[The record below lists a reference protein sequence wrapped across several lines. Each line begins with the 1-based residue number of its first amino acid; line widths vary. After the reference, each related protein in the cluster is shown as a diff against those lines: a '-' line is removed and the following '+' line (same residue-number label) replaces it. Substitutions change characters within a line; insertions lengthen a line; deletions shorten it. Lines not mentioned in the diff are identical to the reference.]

1 MNVED
6 AIKKILPVALVM
18 ASSAALSPFAAQP
31 VSAEVLQGNISRN
44 EAMTRLARPSGL
56 GGNISS
62 LNTTSKMPP
71 LAPPIQAQSSHLTA
85 MGSKFDIS
93 TFKNSFDA
101 SASKSSPFNGLSGAA
116 KSDDYASKNK
126 FDLGAD
132 RNSRELTLAWE
143 RWHKQLS
150 KAIYD
155 SWSSQA
161 DEPGKSTLK
170 VIVRRDRTI
179 QVILVNTDASSRFNR
194 QLRDVIMSLQGNPG
208 LSFPTKSQRS
218 QVSFEADYIAARN
231 VTPGYSWVK
240 DDYETVRDN
249 Y

>member
-18 ASSAALSPFAAQP
+18 ASSAALSPIAAQP

-93 TFKNSFDA
+93 TFKDS
-101 SASKSSPFNGLSGAA
+101 FNGLSGAA
-116 KSDDYASKNK
+116 RSDDYASKNK

-170 VIVRRDRTI
+170 VIVRRDRTV
-179 QVILVNTDASSRFNR
+179 QVILVNTDASPRFNR
-194 QLRDVIMSLQGNPG
+194 QLKDVIMSLQGNPG

>member
-1 MNVED
+1 MKVE
-6 AIKKILPVALVM
+6 AAVKKILPVALLV
-18 ASSAALSPFAAQP
+18 ASLAALCPLAARP
-31 VSAEVLQGNISRN
+31 VSAEVLQGNISKN

-56 GGNISS
+56 TGNLSS
-62 LNTTSKMPP
+62 LNTDNKMPP
-71 LAPPIQAQSSHLTA
+71 LAPPIQAQSSRLTA
-85 MGSKFDIS
+85 MGTKFDIS
-93 TFKNSFDA
+93 TFKDSFGGLA
-101 SASKSSPFNGLSGAA
+101 SGTA
-116 KSDDYASKNK
+116 KSDEYASNNK

-161 DEPGKSTLK
+161 DEPGRSTLK

-179 QVILVNTDASSRFNR
+179 QVVLVNSDASARFNR
-194 QLRDVIMSLQGNPG
+194 QLKDVIMSLQGNPG

-231 VTPGYSWVK
+231 VRPGYSWVK
-240 DDYETVRDN
+240 DDYETVREN

>member
-1 MNVED
+1 
-6 AIKKILPVALVM
+6 
-18 ASSAALSPFAAQP
+18 
-31 VSAEVLQGNISRN
+31 
-44 EAMTRLARPSGL
+44 
-56 GGNISS
+56 
-62 LNTTSKMPP
+62 MPP

-93 TFKNSFDA
+93 TFKDS
-101 SASKSSPFNGLSGAA
+101 FNGLSGAA

-179 QVILVNTDASSRFNR
+179 QVILVNTDASPRFNR

>member
-1 MNVED
+1 MNIED

-18 ASSAALSPFAAQP
+18 ASSSALCPPIAQP
-31 VSAEVLQGNISRN
+31 VAAEVLQGNISKN
-44 EAMTRLARPSGL
+44 EAMTRLARPSAL
-56 GGNISS
+56 TGNLKS
-62 LNTTSKMPP
+62 LNTDSKMPP
-71 LAPPIQAQSSHLTA
+71 LAPPIQAQSNRLTA

-93 TFKNSFDA
+93 TFKDSF
-101 SASKSSPFNGLSGAA
+101 SGLSSGAA
-116 KSDDYASKNK
+116 KSDEYASKNK

-161 DEPGKSTLK
+161 DEPGRSTLK

-179 QVILVNTDASSRFNR
+179 QVVLVNSDASPRFNR
-194 QLRDVIMSLQGNPG
+194 QLKDVIMSLQGNPG

-231 VTPGYSWVK
+231 VRPGYSWVK
-240 DDYETVRDN
+240 DDYETVREN

>member
-6 AIKKILPVALVM
+6 AIKNILPVALVM
-18 ASSAALSPFAAQP
+18 ASSAALSPIAAQQ

-56 GGNISS
+56 GGKISS

-93 TFKNSFDA
+93 TFKDSF
-101 SASKSSPFNGLSGAA
+101 SGLSGAA

-179 QVILVNTDASSRFNR
+179 QVILVNSDASPRFNR

>member
-18 ASSAALSPFAAQP
+18 ASSAALSPIAAQP

-93 TFKNSFDA
+93 TFKDS
-101 SASKSSPFNGLSGAA
+101 FNGLSGAA

-179 QVILVNTDASSRFNR
+179 QVILVNSDASPRFNR